1 MLKYQITLILVLIGC
16 IAFVACERAQEALM
30 PVMPDP
36 EPGMML
42 DYTSWEH
49 SKMLDG
55 AVMEF
60 GGDAHDL
67 GARTIYFN
75 EAAAMAN
82 MEGTDY
88 PVGSM
93 IVKEAMDTTNT
104 FISQISTMTKI
115 DSEVNDGWE
124 YGVTGPASETA
135 VDKTMINTLSAEM
148 AAGACVG
155 CHTKAPSGK
164 SVFVSLKTG
173 EGETEGMDGDG
184 TDDMNGDGADG
195 MNGGTDGMNGD
206 GA

>member
-36 EPGMML
+36 EPEMMV
-42 DYTSWEH
+42 DYSSWEH
-49 SKMLDG
+49 TMLDG

-60 GGDAHDL
+60 GGEAHDL
-67 GARTIYFN
+67 GARIVYFN

-82 MEGTDY
+82 KDGTDY

-115 DSEVNDGWE
+115 DSEDNDGWE
-124 YGVTGPASETA
+124 YGATGPASATA
-135 VDKTMINTLSAEM
+135 VDKTMLNTFTTEM
-148 AAGACVG
+148 GAQF
-155 CHTKAPSGK
+155 CHFCHAKAPDGN
-164 SVFVSLKTG
+164 SVFVSLKMDEGETEGMG
-173 EGETEGMDGDG
+173 EGETEGMGEG
-184 TDDMNGDGADG
+184 ETEGMGEGA
-195 MNGGTDGMNGD
+195 
-206 GA
+206 

>member
-1 MLKYQITLILVLIGC
+1 MLKYQITLILILIGC
-16 IAFVACERAQEALM
+16 IAFVACERTQDALM

-36 EPGMML
+36 DPEPEMMV

-49 SKMLDG
+49 STMLDG

-60 GGDAHDL
+60 GGEAHDA
-67 GARTIYFN
+67 GARIVYFN

-93 IVKEAMDTTNT
+93 IVKESMNSDNT

-115 DSEVNDGWE
+115 DSEDNDGWE

-135 VDKTMINTLSAEM
+135 VDKTMLNTLTAEM
-148 AAGACVG
+148 GDQL
-155 CHTKAPSGK
+155 CHFCHAKAPAGK
-164 SVFVSLKTG
+164 SVFVSLKM
-173 EGETEGMDGDG
+173 EE
-184 TDDMNGDGADG
+184 
-195 MNGGTDGMNGD
+195 
-206 GA
+206 